1 VTRVLL
7 GPIPDTLITMN
18 AQIHHRLRILFV
30 VLCVAGSFSGLLVV
44 NHVQGMLTKI
54 SSPASAVA
62 VGGQASGI
70 ASVVTEMNA
79 TRSTNHVGALVVS
92 VALSAIAQA
101 HAADM
106 LARSYLGH
114 NDPSGLDPFQRM
126 SAAHYTYNYAA
137 ENIAMD
143 DSLASANHDL
153 YGSPEHL
160 ANIVDG
166 HYTRVGVGF
175 VRGND
180 GELLVEDFS
189 D

>member
-1 VTRVLL
+1 
-7 GPIPDTLITMN
+7 MK
-18 AQIHHRLRILFV
+18 AQIRHRLRILFV
-30 VLCVAGSFSGLLVV
+30 ILCVAGSFTGLLVA
-44 NHVQGMLTKI
+44 NNVQSMLTNM
-54 SSPASAVA
+54 SAPANAIA

-70 ASVVTEMNA
+70 ASVVTQMNA
-79 TRSTNHVGALVVS
+79 TRSTDHVGALVVS
-92 VALSAIAQA
+92 DALSAIAQA

-114 NDPSGLDPFQRM
+114 NDPSGMDPFQRM

>member
-1 VTRVLL
+1 
-7 GPIPDTLITMN
+7 MK
-18 AQIHHRLRILFV
+18 AQIHHRLKMLFV
-30 VLCVAGSFSGLLVV
+30 VLCVAGSFAGLLVV
-44 NHVQGMLTKI
+44 NHVQETLINM
-54 SSPASAVA
+54 SAPAGAIVT
-62 VGGQASGI
+62 GGQAPGI
-70 ASVVTEMNA
+70 ASVVSEMNA
-79 TRSTNHVGALVVS
+79 TRSTDHVGALVVS
-92 VALSAIAQA
+92 VALNAIAQA

-106 LARSYLGH
+106 LAKSYLGH
-114 NDPSGLDPFQRM
+114 NDPSGMDPFQRM
-126 SAAHYTYNYAA
+126 SAAHYNYNYAA

-153 YGSPEHL
+153 YGSPDHL

>member
-1 VTRVLL
+1 
-7 GPIPDTLITMN
+7 MN
-18 AQIHHRLRILFV
+18 AQLYHRLRILFV
-30 VLCVAGSFSGLLVV
+30 VLCVSGSFTGLLVV
-44 NHVQGMLTKI
+44 NHIGEDLTKM
-54 SSPASAVA
+54 SAPAGSLV
-62 VGGQASGI
+62 VGGQSAGI

-79 TRSTNHVGALVVS
+79 TRSGDHVGALVVS

-106 LARSYLGH
+106 LAKSYLGH
-114 NDPSGLDPFQRM
+114 NDPNGMDPFQRM
-126 SAAHYTYNYAA
+126 SAAHYNYNYAA

-166 HYTRVGVGF
+166 HYTRVGIGF

>member
-1 VTRVLL
+1 MSA
-7 GPIPDTLITMN
+7 P
-18 AQIHHRLRILFV
+18 
-30 VLCVAGSFSGLLVV
+30 AGAI
-44 NHVQGMLTKI
+44 VQGGQ
-54 SSPASAVA
+54 SAGVT
-62 VGGQASGI
+62 
-70 ASVVTEMNA
+70 SVVQEMNA
-79 TRSTNHVGALVVS
+79 TRSADHVGSLVVS

-101 HAADM
+101 HAVDM

-114 NDPSGLDPFQRM
+114 TDPSGMDPFQRM
-126 SAAHYTYNYAA
+126 SAAHYSYNYAA

-143 DSLASANHDL
+143 DSLTSANHDL

-160 ANIVDG
+160 ANIVDA
-166 HYTRVGVGF
+166 HYTRVGVGY